1 VKRLDDTVARKLGEI
16 LVKHGRSSLTDAQLC
31 GNLLNDYCGEHKEE
45 KSFLVLG
52 VKERVAID
60 LIVSQDGLPRDF
72 LRELLTKRLRR
83 NLSLTEGEA
92 RWIVDSWSVAVRTL
106 LRAEM
111 KSPPAEEQPA
121 GGAIPSPS
129 KLVPQ
134 SGQPFEPAA
143 PKFGII
149 GKCEKAIRSVDC
161 SPGAPIVASGSEDGS
176 VHLWNTLTGEARLLS
191 QDSDSVS
198 SVAFSPNG
206 VLLATAS
213 EGIGS
218 TKGRIRVWDL
228 QPGEALDLGESGE
241 RSPSVVF
248 SPGGRRLASGSAE
261 PDGVIR
267 VWNLQSGQLR
277 TLKGPWGGPASIAFS
292 PDGRW
297 IAAADAAL
305 TNTTIRLWDLETG
318 TASTLGQCTRQV
330 TSLSFSLD
338 GKTLASGS
346 WDEMVRLWD
355 LHTQAVTVLARNCS
369 CICCLSFSPRGDQL
383 AACSLDSRI
392 RVWDLTTAKARTV
405 GSCDNI
411 NALAFSSDGRVL
423 VTGSSD
429 GTVRL
434 WDAMPRRASMRKSGL
449 NEPGNFSL

>member
-1 VKRLDDTVARKLGEI
+1 VKRLDDTVARRLGEI
-16 LVKHGRSSLTDAQLC
+16 LIKHGRSSLTDAQLC
-31 GNLLNDYCGEHKEE
+31 GNLLNDYCGESKEE
-45 KSFLVLG
+45 TFLLVLG

-60 LIVSQDGLPRDF
+60 LIVSQDGVPRDL

-83 NLSLTEGEA
+83 NPSLTEGEA
-92 RWIVDSWSVAVRTL
+92 RWIVDSWSVAVRIL
-106 LRAEM
+106 LRAEI
-111 KSPPAEEQPA
+111 KSPPDENSPL
-121 GGAIPSPS
+121 GVSPS
-129 KLVPQ
+129 TSQLDPP
-134 SGQPFEPAA
+134 STQPFEPAEL
-143 PKFGII
+143 KFGII
-149 GKCEKAIRSVDC
+149 GKCEKAIRSVDF
-161 SPGAPIVASGSEDGS
+161 SPGAPVVAAGSEDGS
-176 VHLWNTLTGEARLLS
+176 VHLWNAHTGEARLLS
-191 QDSDSVS
+191 QDSHSVS

-213 EGIGS
+213 ESNGS
-218 TKGRIRVWDL
+218 TKGRIQIWEL

-318 TASTLGQCTRQV
+318 TASTLGHCARQV
-330 TSLSFSLD
+330 TSLSFSPD

-355 LHTQAVTVLARNCS
+355 LHTRAATVLARECS
-369 CICCLSFSPRGDQL
+369 CICCLSFSPRADQL

-392 RVWDLTTAKARTV
+392 RVWDLTTAKARTI

-434 WDAMPRRASMRKSGL
+434 WDAMPRRASFETR
-449 NEPGNFSL
+449 